1 MHHLFVSILQ
11 DGGDDDNDGEGG
23 DKRSTRPTT
32 ARRRPPKV
40 KDGAKELQSKD
51 VAPAVK
57 KTEGIIID
65 GQADEVR
72 VSFLFLF
79 CCRSFCRVVCLRIRI
94 FCVLCVVICGHS
106 LIFNHDKSFDNTFV
120 LLLFSLG

>member
-1 MHHLFVSILQ
+1 MYINLFCFQ
-11 DGGDDDNDGEGG
+11 DGGDDNEEGEGG

-72 VSFLFLF
+72 ACVHVLF
-79 CCRSFCRVVCLRIRI
+79 CFLSNGFASLQIFHSFV
-94 FCVLCVVICGHS
+94 FCVPLWWVAFTHFKSS
-106 LIFNHDKSFDNTFV
+106 LR
-120 LLLFSLG
+120 LL

>member
-1 MHHLFVSILQ
+1 MLFFSVRTVLKQQ
-11 DGGDDDNDGEGG
+11 DQGDGDDGESG

-51 VAPAVK
+51 VAPAAK

-65 GQADEVR
+65 GQVDD
-72 VSFLFLF
+72 VSYPAFAGL
-79 CCRSFCRVVCLRIRI
+79 CCSVMFAML
-94 FCVLCVVICGHS
+94 LQS
-106 LIFNHDKSFDNTFV
+106 LICRNTLV
-120 LLLFSLG
+120 LQCMPE

>member
-1 MHHLFVSILQ
+1 MSHILQ
-11 DGGDDDNDGEGG
+11 LQEDGGDGDAGSG

-51 VAPAVK
+51 IAPAAK

-65 GQADEVR
+65 GQADEV
-72 VSFLFLF
+72 S
-79 CCRSFCRVVCLRIRI
+79 I
-94 FCVLCVVICGHS
+94 
-106 LIFNHDKSFDNTFV
+106 
-120 LLLFSLG
+120 

>member
-72 VSFLFLF
+72 VSFLFLLVAGF
-79 CCRSFCRVVCLRIRI
+79 LPIENPYI
-94 FCVLCVVICGHS
+94 LCVMCGD
-106 LIFNHDKSFDNTFV
+106 LRP
-120 LLLFSLG
+120 FSHL